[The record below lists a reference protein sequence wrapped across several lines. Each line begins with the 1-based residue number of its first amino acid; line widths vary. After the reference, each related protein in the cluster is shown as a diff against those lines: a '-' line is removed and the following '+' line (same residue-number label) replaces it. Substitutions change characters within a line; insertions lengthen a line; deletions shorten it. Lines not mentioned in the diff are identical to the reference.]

1 MLNRQLT
8 RTEVLLKKARYSSSK
23 DHAALR
29 PFPTCTWLRAGGN
42 KGGVKRVHR
51 SYTPAP
57 ILSPSHVR
65 HQCVGD
71 LRGQNILKNMGYVW
85 GTVNPNSHVLMFF
98 CSVFKSR
105 AQKAFAL
112 GTRQISLHFSLSER
126 ARKFTKSGCPPFSS
140 RRLCAELRVPKELIL
155 RPENSP
161 KKSTRRRRVRMF

>member
-1 MLNRQLT
+1 MKFRK
-8 RTEVLLKKARYSSSK
+8 R
-23 DHAALR
+23 
-29 PFPTCTWLRAGGN
+29 
-42 KGGVKRVHR
+42 KGGSENLVAARC
-51 SYTPAP
+51 
-57 ILSPSHVR
+57 HVDQSR
-65 HQCVGD
+65 NFAASISIFDSGKIFAETHPQCHGD

-98 CSVFKSR
+98 CSVFLSR

-112 GTRQISLHFSLSER
+112 GTRSTTIHFSLSER